1 MSTIIGNVNPQ
12 RNANCI
18 VQASQLNGG
27 NVAQH
32 FNLQAMRIV
41 KGYARLS
48 SSSFGAV
55 GGNGQVL
62 ISEYDGSAIE
72 LGSSEIIIA
81 ATIENASGSPTP
93 AVSGGTAPVGNV
105 PLVGT
110 GNVTL
115 AYAGLP
121 TYNSSTSSWT
131 AGTAGTVFTNAFTT
145 ANLNGGVR
153 FLPIAANTSQN
164 YWINCI
170 TNSFAFTS
178 ANPSVIVTLLIMS
191 PRLAI

>member
-1 MSTIIGNVNPQ
+1 MSTIIGVNPQ
-12 RNANCI
+12 RNANCT

-27 NVAQH
+27 NLAQH
-32 FNLQAMRIV
+32 FNLQAMRIF

-48 SSSFGAV
+48 SSSFGAI

-72 LGSSEIIIA
+72 LGGSEIIIA
-81 ATIENASGSPTP
+81 ATIENSSGSATP
-93 AVSGGTAPVGNV
+93 AVTGGTASVGNV
-105 PLVGT
+105 PLVGS

-121 TYNSSTSSWT
+121 TYNPSTASWT
-131 AGTAGTVFTNAFTT
+131 AGTVGTVFTNAFTT

-153 FLPIAANTSQN
+153 FLPIAANTTQN

-170 TNSFAFTS
+170 TNSSAFTS